1 MRTYGQYCP
10 LARASEL
17 LAERWTLIIVRNLL
31 AGCRTFGEL
40 LDGAPGI
47 SRALLAQRLALL
59 EQYEVVVRE
68 TDPRGRVRCRY
79 ALTERGR
86 ELRAV
91 VAVLG
96 EWGARWLE
104 LEPHHSDPAYI
115 LFATSRLVD
124 VERAPAHGLVV
135 RFELDERRYWLLVRP
150 PRAEV
155 CTSYPGRAEDLVAR
169 THSEVL
175 PRCHLRQT
183 TFAQAE
189 HAGRLEIDGPR
200 DTVRAFLDCVRPSPF
215 AHVEVA
221 PRG

>member
-91 VAVLG
+91 VQVMG

-104 LEPHHSDPAYI
+104 LEPHHSDPAYV

-135 RFELDERRYWLLVRP
+135 RFELDNRRYWLLVRP
-150 PRAEV
+150 PGAEV
-155 CTSYPGRAEDLVAR
+155 CTSYPGRAEDLVVR

-175 PRCHLRQT
+175 ARCHLRQT

-189 HAGRLEIDGPR
+189 HGGQLEIDGPR

-215 AHVEVA
+215 AHVQDT
-221 PRG
+221 PPG